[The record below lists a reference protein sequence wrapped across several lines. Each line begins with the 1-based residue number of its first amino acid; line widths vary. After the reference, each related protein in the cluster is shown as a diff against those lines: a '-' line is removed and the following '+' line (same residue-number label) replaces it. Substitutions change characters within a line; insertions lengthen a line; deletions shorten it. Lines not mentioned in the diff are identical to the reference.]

1 MNYWTEEMNNKW
13 IDVSSKWIGFK
24 AIEDNPKG
32 LKDASE
38 MVINWMEQI
47 GFEIE
52 TYVDDDAPYRPVI
65 VAKKPPIHGN
75 KWIGFFHHYDV
86 EPADDN
92 EWSSDPWNAKM
103 SNGLLFGRGIAD
115 NIGPFAQR
123 LICIEEQMPDVGLL
137 FVIQGEEE
145 IGSPGHTKYIQN

>member
-1 MNYWTEEMNNKW
+1 MNNWTEEMHNKW

-52 TYVDDDAPYRPVI
+52 TYVDENAPYRPVI
-65 VAKKPPIHGN
+65 VAKNHLFMGISGLDFSIIMMLNLPTIMSGLATHGMLN
-75 KWIGFFHHYDV
+75 
-86 EPADDN
+86 
-92 EWSSDPWNAKM
+92 
-103 SNGLLFGRGIAD
+103 
-115 NIGPFAQR
+115 
-123 LICIEEQMPDVGLL
+123 
-137 FVIQGEEE
+137 
-145 IGSPGHTKYIQN
+145 

>member
-1 MNYWTEEMNNKW
+1 MFHQSGL
-13 IDVSSKWIGFK
+13 VSRQLRITQR
-24 AIEDNPKG
+24 AQ
-32 LKDASE
+32 DASE

-52 TYVDDDAPYRPVI
+52 TYIDDDAPYRPVI

-103 SNGLLFGRGIAD
+103 SNGLLFGRG
-115 NIGPFAQR
+115 
-123 LICIEEQMPDVGLL
+123 LL
-137 FVIQGEEE
+137 TILAL
-145 IGSPGHTKYIQN
+145 SLKD